1 MENSSQAGQYNF
13 DKSNKL
19 MKEVVLGAVLVI
31 SGFLLGWAWN
41 HVYSL
46 DLLAIVNLTPNLWY
60 LGFILLYVI
69 SFAIMAILV
78 KTWWAAF
85 LAIILSVL
93 AVYLSFPFVNI
104 LVWGIVG
111 GSLLLFWSY
120 YSIRSD
126 YDSSAKIY
134 LARIIG
140 RNLGKFFTA
149 LALIF
154 SVLYF
159 GSFKEEPDV
168 VSLLIPENIFIK
180 FVQVLEGPLQG
191 ILPGFKPADT
201 IDQFLEKSI
210 RSQLESQGLKA
221 GAPVI
226 AEAVREQRSLY
237 AKDFGLAIT
246 GKEKVVDVM
255 YNFVAGQIK
264 KFTDP
269 FKQYV
274 PIVFSVGFFLSLRA
288 LSFIFY
294 YAAFPFIWS
303 VLALLQSAKFV
314 KREIIQVDKEVLIL
328 P

>member
-1 MENSSQAGQYNF
+1 MET
-13 DKSNKL
+13 SNQTL
-19 MKEVVLGAVLVI
+19 EINNRQFKEYALGVVLVI

-46 DLLAIVNLTPNLWY
+46 DLLALINLTPNLWY
-60 LGFILLYVI
+60 LGFILLYVV
-69 SFAIMAILV
+69 SFAVLAILV
-78 KTWWAAF
+78 KTWWVAF
-85 LAIILSVL
+85 LAFFLSVV
-93 AVYLSFPFVNI
+93 AIYLSFPFVNI
-104 LVWGIVG
+104 LIWGIAG
-111 GSLLLFWSY
+111 GSLLIFWSY

-180 FVQVLEGPLQG
+180 FVQVLDGPLQG
-191 ILPGFKPADT
+191 ILPGFRPADT
-201 IDQFLEKSI
+201 IDQFLEKSL
-210 RSQLESQGLKA
+210 RAQLESQGLK
-221 GAPVI
+221 VEQRVL
-226 AEAVREQRSLY
+226 AEAIKEQRSLY

-246 GKEKVVDVM
+246 GKEKIVDVM
-255 YNFVAGQIK
+255 YDLVANQIK

-274 PIVFSVGFFLSLRA
+274 PIIFSVGFFLSLRA